1 MNSFGVSGT
10 CIWFD

>member
-1 MNSFGVSGT
+1 MNAFGVSGT